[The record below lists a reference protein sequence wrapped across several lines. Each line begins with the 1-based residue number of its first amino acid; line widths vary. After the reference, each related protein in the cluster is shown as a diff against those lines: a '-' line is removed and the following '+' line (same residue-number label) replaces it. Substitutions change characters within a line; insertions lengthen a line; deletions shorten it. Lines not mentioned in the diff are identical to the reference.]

1 LSRDPQKFI
10 RHLKLLAG
18 LPGFATDYSDKP
30 AGRAS
35 PGLSQPVAVFL
46 LRQRCGSFDWLY
58 SIEFIGYYA
67 RMISQKARYA
77 LRALLFLAARGDTIP
92 VQISE
97 IAESE
102 RIPRKFL
109 EAILLELKKTGIVRS
124 HRGRSGGYS
133 LGRPAKDISFA
144 DVLRV
149 TDGPLAL
156 SPCVSVMAYRKCD
169 DCFEESVCAIRKAL
183 LAARDA
189 TAQILESRNLAAAA
203 QQLRRSG
210 AL

>member
-1 LSRDPQKFI
+1 
-10 RHLKLLAG
+10 
-18 LPGFATDYSDKP
+18 
-30 AGRAS
+30 
-35 PGLSQPVAVFL
+35 
-46 LRQRCGSFDWLY
+46 
-58 SIEFIGYYA
+58 
-67 RMISQKARYA
+67 MISQKARYA
-77 LRALLFLAARGDTIP
+77 LRALLFLAARGEAAP

-97 IAESE
+97 IAERE

-169 DCFEESVCAIRKAL
+169 DCFDEAVCAIRKAL

-189 TAQILESRNLAAAA
+189 TAQILESRNLATAAA
-203 QQLRRSG
+203 QLRRSG

>member
-1 LSRDPQKFI
+1 
-10 RHLKLLAG
+10 
-18 LPGFATDYSDKP
+18 
-30 AGRAS
+30 
-35 PGLSQPVAVFL
+35 
-46 LRQRCGSFDWLY
+46 
-58 SIEFIGYYA
+58 
-67 RMISQKARYA
+67 MISQKARYA
-77 LRALLFLAARGDTIP
+77 LRALLYLTVHNDEGP

-102 RIPRKFL
+102 KIPRKFL
-109 EAILLELKKTGIVRS
+109 EAILLELKKPGIVRS
-124 HRGRSGGYS
+124 HRGRLGGYS
-133 LGRPAKDISFA
+133 LGRSAKDISFA

-189 TAQILESRNLAAAA
+189 SAEILESRSLASAA
-203 QQLRRSG
+203 QQLKRCG

>member
-1 LSRDPQKFI
+1 M
-10 RHLKLLAG
+10 G
-18 LPGFATDYSDKP
+18 
-30 AGRAS
+30 
-35 PGLSQPVAVFL
+35 
-46 LRQRCGSFDWLY
+46 
-58 SIEFIGYYA
+58 FIGYFA
-67 RMISQKARYA
+67 AMISQKARHA
-77 LRALLFLAARGDTIP
+77 LRALLYLAARGGEEP
-92 VQISE
+92 VQIAE
-97 IAESE
+97 IAEAE
-102 RIPRKFL
+102 NLPRKFL
-109 EAILLELKKTGIVRS
+109 EQILLELKKPGIVRS
-124 HRGRSGGYS
+124 HRGRTGGYS

-189 TAQILESRNLAAAA
+189 TAEILESRNLATASA
-203 QQLRRSG
+203 QLKRSG

>member
-1 LSRDPQKFI
+1 MLS
-10 RHLKLLAG
+10 
-18 LPGFATDYSDKP
+18 
-30 AGRAS
+30 
-35 PGLSQPVAVFL
+35 
-46 LRQRCGSFDWLY
+46 
-58 SIEFIGYYA
+58 
-67 RMISQKARYA
+67 MKAKYA
-77 LRALLFLAARGDTIP
+77 LRALIVLGKNEKRML
-92 VQISE
+92 QIKA
-97 IAESE
+97 IAKEADV
-102 RIPRKFL
+102 PHKFL

-169 DCFEESVCAIRKAL
+169 DCFDEDVCTIRKAL

-189 TAQILESRNLAAAA
+189 TAKILESRNLAAAA

>member
-1 LSRDPQKFI
+1 
-10 RHLKLLAG
+10 
-18 LPGFATDYSDKP
+18 
-30 AGRAS
+30 
-35 PGLSQPVAVFL
+35 LSQPVAAIFHRNNGVY
-46 LRQRCGSFDWLY
+46 GV
-58 SIEFIGYYA
+58 
-67 RMISQKARYA
+67 MISQKARYA
-77 LRALLFLAARGDTIP
+77 LRALLYLTAQGDNGP

-109 EAILLELKKTGIVRS
+109 EAILLELKKPGIVRS
-124 HRGRSGGYS
+124 HRGRQGGYS

-156 SPCVSVMAYRKCD
+156 SPCVSLMAYRKCD
-169 DCFEESVCAIRKAL
+169 DCFEEQVCAIRKAL

-189 TAQILESRNLAAAA
+189 TAEILESRSLASAA
-203 QQLRRSG
+203 QQLKRSG

>member
-1 LSRDPQKFI
+1 MEYL
-10 RHLKLLAG
+10 
-18 LPGFATDYSDKP
+18 
-30 AGRAS
+30 
-35 PGLSQPVAVFL
+35 
-46 LRQRCGSFDWLY
+46 C
-58 SIEFIGYYA
+58 

-77 LRALLFLAARGDTIP
+77 LRALLLLAARGDSVP

-97 IAESE
+97 IAEQE
-102 RIPRKFL
+102 KIPRKFL

-124 HRGRSGGYS
+124 HRGRLGGYS
-133 LGRPAKDISFA
+133 LGKPAKDISFA

-183 LAARDA
+183 LAAGAA
-189 TAQILESRNLAAAA
+189 TAQILEARNLATAAA
-203 QQLRRSG
+203 QLRRSG
-210 AL
+210 AI

>member
-1 LSRDPQKFI
+1 M
-10 RHLKLLAG
+10 
-18 LPGFATDYSDKP
+18 
-30 AGRAS
+30 
-35 PGLSQPVAVFL
+35 LSQK
-46 LRQRCGSFDWLY
+46 S
-58 SIEFIGYYA
+58 
-67 RMISQKARYA
+67 RYA
-77 LRALLFLAARGDTIP
+77 LRALLVLAARGDNEP

-97 IAESE
+97 IAESAKV
-102 RIPRKFL
+102 PRKFL
-109 EAILLELKKTGIVRS
+109 EQILLELKKPGIVRS

-133 LGRPAKDISFA
+133 LGRAAKDISFA

-169 DCFEESVCAIRKAL
+169 DCFDEAICGIRKAL

-189 TAQILESRNLAAAA
+189 TAQVLESRSLAAAA
-203 QQLRRSG
+203 GQMKRAG